1 MVTAWT
7 GLTVVWTGL
16 TVVGLLVYIVN
27 FNYISAISE
36 LPDLVGEEIVDSYN
50 KLTSETPGSFVG
62 ISSDG

>member
-1 MVTAWT
+1 MVTA
-7 GLTVVWTGL
+7 WTGL

-27 FNYISAISE
+27 FNYISATSE

>member
-7 GLTVVWTGL
+7 GLTVVE
-16 TVVGLLVYIVN
+16 LLVYMYIVN

>member
-1 MVTAWT
+1 MVTA
-7 GLTVVWTGL
+7 WTGL

-36 LPDLVGEEIVDSYN
+36 LPDLVGEEIVDSYI